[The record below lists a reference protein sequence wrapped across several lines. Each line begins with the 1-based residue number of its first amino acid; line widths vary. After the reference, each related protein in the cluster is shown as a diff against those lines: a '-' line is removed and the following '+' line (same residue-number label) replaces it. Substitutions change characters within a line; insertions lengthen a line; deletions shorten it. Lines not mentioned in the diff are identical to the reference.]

1 HASACRRV
9 RAVLVGWTPDL
20 FDAADRRVLTR
31 RAVQRE
37 LDTVLAGLASDLR
50 RRVSALRVC
59 SPAPRQAAGTV
70 RTAVPGRAGFPGALA
85 ARRPS
90 DAGLPGTFGAGRFGA
105 SVHRDAHHRGGE
117 KAGYADRSG
126 AQ

>member
-1 HASACRRV
+1 SLRSERLEGIRTQPAVGAGAGIGRFSGDSQSGRAQLHHALGQAAGPVRFRGAHASACRRV

-59 SPAPRQAAGTV
+59 SPAARQAAGTV
-70 RTAVPGRAGFPGALA
+70 RTAVP
-85 ARRPS
+85 
-90 DAGLPGTFGAGRFGA
+90 
-105 SVHRDAHHRGGE
+105 
-117 KAGYADRSG
+117 
-126 AQ
+126 